1 MSNDLMTRI
10 TALKKET
17 ASVWLGMR
25 VESDQSELVTLI
37 AKLTDIVQDMIA
49 QMPPPPPPTAP
60 PAPKPQAPRPHPPH
74 ALFDGGAETAGSGCC
89 GRTDR
94 W

>member
-49 QMPPPPPPTAP
+49 QMPPPPLQRLPRLQYPMT
-60 PAPKPQAPRPHPPH
+60 QAPTSQTSFTTVKQNKRN
-74 ALFDGGAETAGSGCC
+74 TSVS
-89 GRTDR
+89 
-94 W
+94 